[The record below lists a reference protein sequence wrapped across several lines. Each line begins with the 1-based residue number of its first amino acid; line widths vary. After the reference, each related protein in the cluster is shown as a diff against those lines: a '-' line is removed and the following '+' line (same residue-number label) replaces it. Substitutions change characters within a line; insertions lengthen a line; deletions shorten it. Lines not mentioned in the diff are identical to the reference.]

1 MSSQYQTF
9 KASQLRNSQGGW
21 TKTKVWLELKYCLDH
36 SFQPPHDHSLKIR
49 EWETFNLRKKLTP
62 FFEQGLKMGFLSI
75 VTDPM
80 DEKKKDTITIEDRV
94 GWGNKLSEQFTS
106 LLDSISN

>member
-1 MSSQYQTF
+1 
-9 KASQLRNSQGGW
+9 
-21 TKTKVWLELKYCLDH
+21 
-36 SFQPPHDHSLKIR
+36 
-49 EWETFNLRKKLTP
+49 
-62 FFEQGLKMGFLSI
+62 MGFLSI

>member
-1 MSSQYQTF
+1 MRTEWDGVTSCQNNSLLYLTLFQT
-9 KASQLRNSQGGW
+9 STIHGLS
-21 TKTKVWLELKYCLDH
+21 
-36 SFQPPHDHSLKIR
+36 
-49 EWETFNLRKKLTP
+49 KLTL